1 MGLHA
6 PNVAPIAPLFWRNP
20 TPSPVLLLLLDG
32 FGSSVGAPTR
42 VVIVT
47 TLPSER
53 VEITRE
59 TRDRDMSLVVEVAKS
74 VVVEVSDKVAW
85 EVAEDVELE

>member
-1 MGLHA
+1 M
-6 PNVAPIAPLFWRNP
+6 
-20 TPSPVLLLLLDG
+20 
-32 FGSSVGAPTR
+32 
-42 VVIVT
+42 T

-74 VVVEVSDKVAW
+74 VVVEVSDEVAW
-85 EVAEDVELE
+85 EVAEDGELE